1 MLLGVVEAADYSC
14 ATLPIGPD
22 DLLVLFSD
30 GIVEARSTS
39 QKMFCND
46 GILSALEGHT
56 EGTASEIL
64 ETIWERYEAHTGG
77 RNLDDRTL
85 VIMKG
90 VAEEE

>member
-14 ATLPIGPD
+14 ASLPMGTD

-30 GIVEARSTS
+30 GIVEARSAS
-39 QKMFCND
+39 QKMFLND
-46 GILSALEGHT
+46 GILSALEGHA
-56 EGTASEIL
+56 ERTASEIL
-64 ETIWERYEAHTGG
+64 ENIWTQYEAHTGG

-90 VAEEE
+90 IANEE